1 MDLLSQLFTRF
12 PKELKI
18 NSDNIFR
25 FAALL
30 IEFLRKINVPYCLT
44 DIDHGKTIIKNS
56 YVDPS
61 AYIGDFTLIR
71 NSYISGAARIGAHVE
86 INNSIVLGEVVIPH
100 HNYIGYSI
108 IGNKV
113 ILGGNTRTTV
123 RRLDDKKPRIIIDG
137 IKYCAECTKFG
148 SIIGDNSKI
157 GSSVIFSPLTILSK
171 GVIIEPNITVSGFFS
186 EATYVKNNNI
196 VRGNNIGMNYEQ
208 ASISDA
214 KSWDV

>member
-1 MDLLSQLFTRF
+1 MNLLSQLFTWF

-25 FAALL
+25 FPEIL
-30 IEFLRKINVPYCLT
+30 IEFLRNNNASYCLT
-44 DIDHGKTIIKNS
+44 DIDHGNTVIKNS
-56 YVDPS
+56 YIDPS

-71 NSYISGAARIGAHVE
+71 NSYISGSARIGAHVE
-86 INNSIVLGEVVIPH
+86 INNSIILHDVVVPH
-100 HNYIGYSI
+100 HNYVGYSI

-137 IKYCAECTKFG
+137 IKYHAECAKYG

-157 GSSVIFSPLTILSK
+157 GSSVVFSPLTILSK
-171 GVIIEPNITVSGFFS
+171 GVIIEPNVTISGFFS
-186 EATYVKNNNI
+186 GATYVKNRNI
-196 VRGNNIGMNYEQ
+196 LKENDLVMNCEQ
-208 ASISDA
+208 ASAPDA
-214 KSWDV
+214 KSRGV